1 MPDAADQKINKNLK
15 KLYLQGRKGFLSIF
29 GALLG
34 KDQIALPP
42 SFKNILFIRTDR
54 IGDMVLSTPALT
66 AIKVRWPEARLTVLA
81 SPINACVLKN
91 NTFVDEVIVYPA
103 EAPFAIRRKVFEIIR
118 RRDFDLAVDPYDD
131 YELKTA
137 WLAWRSGAALRIGY
151 EIGGR
156 DNFFNGPT
164 LPPKGGRHFV
174 DTALDLLGLI
184 GCPTYD
190 RQPGIFLN
198 VEECCWADTW
208 LKERNLGRRPLLAI
222 HPGGHYET
230 QRWPPEYYAALLRL
244 LSNDGGVDIIV
255 FGTTTETKKLEAIIS
270 ETPSS
275 RQIYYFDNDLR
286 RFFALLYRCR
296 LLICNNSGPLH
307 CATALGVPTIS
318 FMGPTEKDRWYPLGK
333 GHLVL
338 RRDDLP
344 CIGCGQGRCPI
355 KTQECMRSILPS
367 EVLEFIKNLIS
378 N

>member
-1 MPDAADQKINKNLK
+1 MPYAADQKIKKISK

-42 SFKNILFIRTDR
+42 SFKNILFIRIDR

-81 SPINACVLKN
+81 SPINAGVLEN
-91 NTFVDEVIVYPA
+91 NPHVDEVIVYPA
-103 EAPFAIRRKVFEIIR
+103 EDPFSQRKRVLENIR

-137 WLAWRSGAALRIGY
+137 LLAWRSGASLRIGY

-156 DNFFNGPT
+156 EYFFNGPT
-164 LPPKGGRHFV
+164 LPPRGGSHFI
-174 DTALDLLGLI
+174 DTALDLFEQI
-184 GCPTYD
+184 GCPPYN
-190 RQPGIFLN
+190 RQPMIYLDD
-198 VEECCWADTW
+198 EEQCWADKW
-208 LKERNLGRRPLLAI
+208 LKERNFGQRPLLAI
-222 HPGGHYET
+222 NPGGRYET
-230 QRWPPEYYAALLRL
+230 QRWPLEYYAALLRL
-244 LSNDGGVDIIV
+244 LSKDGGVDIIV
-255 FGTTTETKKLEAIIS
+255 FGTTTETKKIEIIVS

-275 RQIYYFDNDLR
+275 SHIYYVDYDLR
-286 RFFALLYRCR
+286 RFFALLNRCR

-318 FMGPTEKDRWYPLGK
+318 FMGPTDKDRWYPLGE
-333 GHLVL
+333 GHIVL

-344 CIGCGQGRCPI
+344 CIGCGQGKCPI
-355 KTQECMRSILPS
+355 KTQECMRSIIPA
-367 EVLEFIKNLIS
+367 EVWEFIKDLIS